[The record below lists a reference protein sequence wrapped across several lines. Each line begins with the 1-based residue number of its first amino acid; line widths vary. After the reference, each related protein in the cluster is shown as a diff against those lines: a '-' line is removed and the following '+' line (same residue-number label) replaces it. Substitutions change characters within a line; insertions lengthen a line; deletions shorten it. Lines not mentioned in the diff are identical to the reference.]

1 MPVVNRAGVQTGSQ
15 TLRSVILHSLYANWQ
30 PLGHDRFNVN
40 LSVHNVA
47 NRLYRTQHSSIL
59 EPGRDW
65 RLSVNWRF

>member
-1 MPVVNRAGVQTGSQ
+1 MA
-15 TLRSVILHSLYANWQ
+15 LHSLYANWQ